1 MSAALGFP
9 SAQNFSNF
17 APSTAVLS
25 ATETTTAPEP
35 RPGSFTPRLVLFA
48 ERVLRAADDSELVL
62 PLIKLTFDYGGVE
75 VRAADR
81 RDRFFV
87 FTERGTELV
96 ARNRGD
102 EAQAQCVLESFGA
115 VELECAD
122 QYLAPFDCDAD
133 YVVHP
138 EENVHAW
145 CSFSAHA
152 LPRLRALGWDVSIDP
167 DYPYRVVGPNSALI
181 ASIEPEEE
189 EGDWFSLELG
199 IDVSG
204 QRISIL
210 PALLEILE
218 QCSEESGL
226 DSLLRTPARLRAL
239 PLGNNLYYTLP
250 PERLR
255 AVVKIVH
262 ELYTG
267 EAKLDPAL
275 RFPRQRAGFVV
286 DLEAACGKETPLIW
300 RGATHVRDHGVR
312 VSTPPPPPV
321 CEGIGLKA
329 TLRPY
334 QEQGV
339 AWLQHLRELE
349 TGGVLADDM
358 GLGKT
363 LQTIAHLV
371 LEKRSRR
378 ADRPSLIVAP
388 TSLLGN
394 WRREIEKFAQGL
406 SVCTWHGG
414 DRQSKLAEA
423 RRADVVLTTYGLL
436 CRDFHKLVEIEFH
449 YLILDEAQA
458 IKNGQSQANHAAGGI
473 HARHRLCLSGTPVE
487 NNLDELFSLF
497 DFLTPG
503 FLGSRQAFREKFRLP
518 IERGGGKDELEAL
531 RHVVGP
537 FILRRLKEEVAREL
551 PPKTEIVRP
560 IELEGDQ
567 RELYESIRVA
577 AHGDVRKAIR
587 QKGIMSSTITI
598 LDALMKLRQVCCD
611 PRLCAVPSARRVT
624 GSAKYEAFFTLL
636 EKQLEQGRRVL
647 VFSQFRRMLALLG
660 RGMEERGIAHVEL
673 AGDTADRQKP
683 IDAFERGEADVFL
696 ISLKAGGTGLNLVS
710 ADTVIHYDPWWNAA
724 AQAQATDRA
733 YRIGQTKPVFVHSLI
748 ASGSVEERMLRLQQ
762 RKQQIARALLSGGAE
777 QQPTL
782 TPEEVEDLFAP
793 LGD

>member
-1 MSAALGFP
+1 
-9 SAQNFSNF
+9 
-17 APSTAVLS
+17 VLS
-25 ATETTTAPEP
+25 AVTENAPAAP
-35 RPGSFTPRLVLFA
+35 QPQSVATGRFTPRLVLFA
-48 ERVLRAADDSELVL
+48 ERVLRAADDTEVVL
-62 PLIKLTFDYGGVE
+62 PLIKVTFEYGGVE

-81 RDRFFV
+81 RERFFV
-87 FTERGTELV
+87 FTDRGTELV
-96 ARNRGD
+96 ARDRAG
-102 EAQAQCVLESFGA
+102 EAQAQCLLESFGA
-115 VELECAD
+115 VELDCAD
-122 QYLAPFDCDAD
+122 HYLAPFDCEAD
-133 YVVHP
+133 YIVHP
-138 EENVHAW
+138 EENIHAW

-152 LPRLRALGWDVSIDP
+152 LPRLRALGWDVTTEP
-167 DYPYRVVGPNSALI
+167 DYPYQVVGPHTALI
-181 ASIEPEEE
+181 ASIDPLADEES
-189 EGDWFSLELG
+189 DWFSLELG
-199 IDVSG
+199 IDVNG
-204 QRISIL
+204 QRVSIL
-210 PALLEILE
+210 PALLEVLE
-218 QCSEESGL
+218 QCSDPSGL
-226 DSLLRTPARLRAL
+226 ASLLRTPTRLRAL
-239 PLGNNLYYTLP
+239 PLGKNLYYTLP
-250 PERLR
+250 PERLS

-262 ELYTG
+262 ELYSG
-267 EAKLDPAL
+267 ENKLDTAL

-286 DLEAACGKETPLIW
+286 ELEAACSGETPLIW
-300 RGATHVRDHGVR
+300 RGATQVREHGIR

-321 CEGIGLKA
+321 SAGPGLNA

-339 AWLQHLRELE
+339 AWLQHLRGLE

-363 LQTIAHLV
+363 LQTIAHLL
-371 LEKRSRR
+371 LEKQSGR
-378 ADRPSLIVAP
+378 ADRPTLIVAP

-394 WRREIEKFAQGL
+394 WRREIHKFAPAL
-406 SVCTWHGG
+406 SVCSWHGN
-414 DRQSKLAEA
+414 DRKTRLGAA
-423 RRADVVLTTYGLL
+423 RRADVLLTTYGLL
-436 CRDFHKLVEIEFH
+436 CRDFQQLVEIEYH

-458 IKNGQSQANHAAGGI
+458 IKNGRSQANHAASGI

-503 FLGSRQAFREKFRLP
+503 FLGSRQNFREKFRLP
-518 IERGGGKDELEAL
+518 IERGEGKEELETL
-531 RHVVGP
+531 RRVVGP
-537 FILRRLKEEVAREL
+537 FILRRLKEQVAREL

-587 QKGIMSSTITI
+587 QKGIMSSTIAI

-624 GSAKYEAFFTLL
+624 GSAKYEAFFELL
-636 EKQLEQGRRVL
+636 TKQLEQGRRVL

-660 RGMEERGIAHVEL
+660 QGMDERSIRFVEL
-673 AGDTADRQKP
+673 AGDTVDRQKP
-683 IDAFERGEADVFL
+683 IDAFERREADVFL

-733 YRIGQTKPVFVHSLI
+733 YRIGQTRPVFVHSLI
-748 ASGSVEERMLRLQQ
+748 ASGSVEERMMRLQA
-762 RKQQIARALLSGGAE
+762 RKQQIARALLDGGTG
-777 QQPTL
+777 QQPVL

-793 LGD
+793 LPE